1 VLDGRLRAF
10 RDARAC
16 TQGTVSG
23 DPEAA
28 FTKMAQKGIGRSRG
42 APSRASPLPCGADA
56 AGGTAL
62 FWHGYA
68 LMLEDKERWD
78 EAARM
83 YHAGIAANAEPVAK
97 LQQALESFMCA
108 VVAAVLSRVLTQ
120 LRRLRRPAPLSA
132 PVIKPPSPKAAAK
145 PALKP
150 AAAPATREDGSVA
163 MYSQDAVSYNVS
175 LDDWGSSQRTDHFSQ
190 GEEISFEEYR
200 AMCMERAAQKKAL
213 QTAAVAAVTAPPP
226 PAPAT
231 VGKPALAPSSQ
242 KYVAGRPRRAVGHS
256 ITAAPAGR
264 SDRHLAPWHRPW

>member
-1 VLDGRLRAF
+1 VLEGRLGVH
-10 RDARAC
+10 DARSH

-42 APSRASPLPCGADA
+42 APSRVSSLPCGADA

-68 LMLEDKERWD
+68 LMLEDKERWE

-108 VVAAVLSRVLTQ
+108 ALRWRWRRLSRVMTEQ
-120 LRRLRRPAPLSA
+120 RRLRRPAPLAA
-132 PVIKPPSPKAAAK
+132 PVIKAPSPKAAAK

-150 AAAPATREDGSVA
+150 AAAPTTREDGSVA

-175 LDDWGSSQRTDHFSQ
+175 LDEGS
-190 GEEISFEEYR
+190 R
-200 AMCMERAAQKKAL
+200 ASSLTVRVRRARRSRSRS
-213 QTAAVAAVTAPPP
+213 
-226 PAPAT
+226 T
-231 VGKPALAPSSQ
+231 VPCAWNA
-242 KYVAGRPRRAVGHS
+242 PRR
-256 ITAAPAGR
+256 R
-264 SDRHLAPWHRPW
+264 RPCRLPQSPP